1 MGFFLETLHEELL
14 YLVSRHEARTV
25 KGPRKDM
32 AKAQS
37 KSTDQGEDEREVS
50 RPVSPSA
57 GRDDGWLEVGKNQ
70 KLNVVR
76 TVCEMPDLAS
86 SRLTRL
92 KLYTP

>member
-14 YLVSRHEARTV
+14 YLVSRHESRTA
-25 KGPRKDM
+25 KGPRKDTATTPNKM
-32 AKAQS
+32 S
-37 KSTDQGEDEREVS
+37 DDVSEEREVT

-76 TVCEMPDLAS
+76 TV
-86 SRLTRL
+86 SRLAL
-92 KLYTP
+92 LVEALQSG

>member
-14 YLVSRHEARTV
+14 YLVSRHESRTT
-25 KGPRKDM
+25 KAPRKDV
-32 AKAQS
+32 AAASNKPS
-37 KSTDQGEDEREVS
+37 DGTSEEREVT

-76 TVCEMPDLAS
+76 TVRCS
-86 SRLTRL
+86 TFS
-92 KLYTP
+92 

>member
-14 YLVSRHEARTV
+14 YLVSRHESRTA
-25 KGPRKDM
+25 KGPRKDN
-32 AKAQS
+32 ATTPS
-37 KSTDQGEDEREVS
+37 KLSDDASEEREVT

-76 TVCEMPDLAS
+76 TVS
-86 SRLTRL
+86 
-92 KLYTP
+92 